1 MVVSSINGG
10 LRGGNKMD
18 KTFLEKRIR
27 ERAEEQFEK
36 DYEHILNQIVH
47 HPIFG
52 KLKIKQ
58 EDKDIPIANFGCNY
72 GYFNG
77 DQESNSRNKHTNFD
91 QVKEKVI
98 EEYIKEETDRIL
110 ERIGQID
117 YLYR

>member
-1 MVVSSINGG
+1 M
-10 LRGGNKMD
+10 
-18 KTFLEKRIR
+18 E
-27 ERAEEQFEK
+27 
-36 DYEHILNQIVH
+36 
-47 HPIFG
+47 
-52 KLKIKQ
+52 IKQ
-58 EDKDIPIANFGCNY
+58 EDKDIPIANFGRNY